1 MKEFCLHLP
10 LFIIIVDIGLF
21 SESGYKSSLF
31 CFFCTVRAIFS
42 LVCLSV
48 LIAYLCY
55 HGQIFP
61 QVTACTVCSFLPQHT
76 CTHTHVNQV
85 FHVPVEERRY
95 NFDEPS
101 FGGGESRQL
110 DIVREIIERTGCDIE
125 MSQTK
130 DRALTIMVTGKPSMV
145 LKARKDLLQKL
156 QTQVR
161 TSFFFSFRFWIRF

>member
-1 MKEFCLHLP
+1 MKAHTHLSPSPSSLCPSLSLSLSLILPLSLPLSCLH
-10 LFIIIVDIGLF
+10 IVCILTTD
-21 SESGYKSSLF
+21 YHSL
-31 CFFCTVRAIFS
+31 
-42 LVCLSV
+42 
-48 LIAYLCY
+48 
-55 HGQIFP
+55 
-61 QVTACTVCSFLPQHT
+61 
-76 CTHTHVNQV
+76 QV

-110 DIVREIIERTGCDIE
+110 DIVREIMERTGCDIE

-130 DRALTIMVTGKPSMV
+130 DRALTIMVTGKPPSV

-161 TSFFFSFRFWIRF
+161 K